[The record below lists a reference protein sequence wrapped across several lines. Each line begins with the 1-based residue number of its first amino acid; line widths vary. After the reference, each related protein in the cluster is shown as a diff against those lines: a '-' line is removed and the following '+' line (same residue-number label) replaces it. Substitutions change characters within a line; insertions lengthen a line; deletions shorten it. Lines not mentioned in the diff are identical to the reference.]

1 MHVHASHNISVAHK
15 ATAPTGPR
23 ASCRLLLPVA
33 SWTVAAGSPLTAT
46 EAHDADLFTLLLQ
59 IPLVL
64 AVLPLTHALVVM
76 PPLVLNTF
84 QIRRFAS
91 QTKPM

>member
-1 MHVHASHNISVAHK
+1 MLRTPGQLRCNRGVPPA
-15 ATAPTGPR
+15 GPR
-23 ASCRLLLPVA
+23 PGGLRRSTGR
-33 SWTVAAGSPLTAT
+33 
-46 EAHDADLFTLLLQ
+46 EFFILFTLLLQ

-91 QTKPM
+91 QKKPM